1 MIGIVPINIEV
12 DNLLNKKE
20 SKIFFEGEFLKLKI
34 SFLKYQNIANT
45 LPSWIIAD
53 KDEPGSSIP
62 NHKDMIFKWAVLL
75 TGINS
80 VKPWINPYNIYLKYS
95 KKLDNFLINW

>member
-20 SKIFFEGEFLKLKI
+20 SKIFFEVEFLKLKI

-53 KDEPGSSIP
+53 KDVPGS
-62 NHKDMIFKWAVLL
+62 
-75 TGINS
+75 
-80 VKPWINPYNIYLKYS
+80 
-95 KKLDNFLINW
+95 

>member
-20 SKIFFEGEFLKLKI
+20 SKIFFEVEFLKLKI
-34 SFLKYQNIANT
+34 SFLKYQNIAKT

-53 KDEPGSSIP
+53 KDAPGSSIP
-62 NHKDMIFKWAVLL
+62 NHKDMIFK
-75 TGINS
+75 
-80 VKPWINPYNIYLKYS
+80 
-95 KKLDNFLINW
+95 